1 MPITDGKSDMAL
13 TARQARFVAEYLI
26 DLNATQAAIRA
37 GYSERT
43 AEQQGP
49 RLLGNVGVAVAI
61 QAAQA
66 KRAQRTEITQDRVLT
81 ELARVG
87 FADLR
92 KAVTW
97 GGESVTLK
105 DSGEIDDD
113 TAMAVAEVSQG
124 PNGIKIKLH
133 DKLAA
138 LDKIARHL
146 GMFKDGSD
154 MPQDAVSLVV
164 NMNAAPPIGEIRVT
178 RSDG

>member
-1 MPITDGKSDMAL
+1 MAL

-37 GYSERT
+37 GYSEKT
-43 AEQQGP
+43 ALQQGP
-49 RLLGNVGVAVAI
+49 RLLGNVGIAEAI
-61 QAAQA
+61 ASAQE
-66 KRAQRTEITQDRVLT
+66 KRAKRTEITQDRVLA

-92 KAVTW
+92 KAVAW
-97 GGESVTLK
+97 DGERVLLK
-105 DSGEIDDD
+105 NSEEIDDD
-113 TAMAVAEVSQG
+113 TALAVSEVSQG

-146 GMFKDGSD
+146 GMYKDGAD
-154 MPQDAVSLVV
+154 APQDAVSLTV
-164 NMNAAPPIGEIRVT
+164 NMTSAAPIGEIRVT